1 MCFRCTKT
9 SGRGVSP
16 GPPHATRVP
25 CQPARRCP
33 GSTDCPEKGAE
44 RRGRATCQV
53 AHTGHPA
60 TASRWAIEG
69 APNRFRGS
77 IIHREGVE
85 FLCRKSETGG
95 TPTPPGVEFVR

>member
-1 MCFRCTKT
+1 MF
-9 SGRGVSP
+9 SLHENLWPGVSP
-16 GPPHATRVP
+16 GPRTATARHVNRHGDVP
-25 CQPARRCP
+25 VRRLAPKRAR
-33 GSTDCPEKGAE
+33 SAGAGPPV
-44 RRGRATCQV
+44 RLPTRGP
-53 AHTGHPA
+53 PA

-77 IIHREGVE
+77 IIDREDGE